1 MKLKAVVSGICA
13 LALAASLGGC
23 AKDGAADNADEAN
36 GKLKIVATTG
46 YLADAVKNIAPDAE
60 ITTLVAPGGDPH
72 TQELTT
78 KDTEKIQKA
87 DLVVWTSHDMEH
99 KMMGQFD
106 GLGDKSLPAAE
117 AIPKKM
123 LLDWEEDGKIQGHDP
138 HVWNDPIGWQ
148 YAVTATAEKIAKLDK
163 ANADKYLKNG
173 KEYNAKI
180 RAMHEKA
187 KAAFEKIPADHRT
200 LVT

>member
-87 DLVVWTSHDMEH
+87 DLVVCRSR
-99 KMMGQFD
+99 
-106 GLGDKSLPAAE
+106 L
-117 AIPKKM
+117 
-123 LLDWEEDGKIQGHDP
+123 
-138 HVWNDPIGWQ
+138 
-148 YAVTATAEKIAKLDK
+148 
-163 ANADKYLKNG
+163 
-173 KEYNAKI
+173 
-180 RAMHEKA
+180 R
-187 KAAFEKIPADHRT
+187 RR
-200 LVT
+200 